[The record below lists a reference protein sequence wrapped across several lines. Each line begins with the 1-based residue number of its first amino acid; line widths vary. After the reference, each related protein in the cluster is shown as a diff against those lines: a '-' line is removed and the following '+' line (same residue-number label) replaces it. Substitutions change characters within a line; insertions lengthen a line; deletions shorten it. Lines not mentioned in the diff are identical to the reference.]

1 MMDKKGVRFH
11 NFKTLLEMVGDQQQS
26 DSLYVYFNNEIVKET
41 PFSYPFYSDNH
52 AVILILSGEIKIQ
65 VNLITYTAKEN
76 EIIIISSRSIV
87 HIKEI
92 INPTEF
98 IGIAFTN
105 DFALKNAM
113 SNDKNGLFF
122 FAVKEKPVLF
132 LSDKERDIFYHL
144 TKFLYNLNLNSEIHF
159 RAERIACYFNLL
171 AYEILAAF
179 RKNKKKLDLKDSRK
193 KELVL
198 EFLNQLSLHSKKERS
213 VRFYADQLSVTPDY
227 LSKVLKEVSGMT
239 TRDII
244 EESVVMEARTLL
256 ESTTMSISQI
266 SEYLQFSD
274 QSFFGKFFKR
284 KMKIS
289 PHAYRNQ
296 RK

>member
-1 MMDKKGVRFH
+1 
-11 NFKTLLEMVGDQQQS
+11 
-26 DSLYVYFNNEIVKET
+26 LYE
-41 PFSYPFYSDNH
+41 
-52 AVILILSGEIKIQ
+52 
-65 VNLITYTAKEN
+65 
-76 EIIIISSRSIV
+76 
-87 HIKEI
+87 
-92 INPTEF
+92 
-98 IGIAFTN
+98 
-105 DFALKNAM
+105 
-113 SNDKNGLFF
+113 
-122 FAVKEKPVLF
+122 
-132 LSDKERDIFYHL
+132 
-144 TKFLYNLNLNSEIHF
+144 LNSNTETHF
-159 RAERIACYFNLL
+159 RAERIAYYFNLL

-179 RKNKKKLDLKDSRK
+179 RKDIRKLNLKDSRK

-198 EFLNQLSLHSKKERS
+198 EFLNQLSLHSRKERS

-256 ESTTMSISQI
+256 ENTPMSISQI
-266 SEYLQFSD
+266 SEHLQFSD